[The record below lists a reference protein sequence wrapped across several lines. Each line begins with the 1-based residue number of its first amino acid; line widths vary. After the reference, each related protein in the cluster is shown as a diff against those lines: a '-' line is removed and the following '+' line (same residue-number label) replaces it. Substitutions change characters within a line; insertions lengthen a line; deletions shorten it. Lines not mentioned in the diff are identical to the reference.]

1 MKNTIGRKLTT
12 SGLVVLLF
20 ILLIFAASQ
29 IAVGLFKN
37 TSENL
42 IVEYHELDAIQE
54 FKLTLGML
62 LISSNYYDVHRE
74 EQYHQQFCD
83 EVLNAK
89 TKLGGCYEVITDR
102 HDRGLLDELSSAV
115 LTIDKLTVEM
125 LEYSI
130 VKDFNNQV
138 LLDEVKEEINKS
150 YSIIEILLAQTKLE
164 IREYESINKTVI
176 RHSTYTFL
184 TLGILVIAILILRG
198 LTVIRSVTRPI
209 KELVTTSNKIIK
221 GDRKAKVNIQSK
233 DEFYT
238 LANSFNK
245 MLESLEQTT
254 VSKNYLNNILE
265 NMFDALIV
273 TNRDM
278 KIRSTNRS
286 ALELLGYPEPELL
299 GADINIIFNEDT
311 QLKHDE
317 SSNEEELINQK
328 HKINLANQI
337 KTKSGQ
343 LIPALLSCTE
353 LKDHKGNISGLIIVG
368 HDLREQYMIERK
380 LEQSRRES
388 IILINDAQEEERIR
402 IAMDLHDGM
411 GQMLTAIS
419 YAIQD
424 LFPEED
430 LRDTKRKDVINIQQQ
445 IDDAIKEAKSIA
457 QDLIPIVLKDFGLI
471 AAIENLI
478 RKANELEKTKF
489 TFNAFDFNERI
500 DPKLEKAL
508 YRICQE
514 TVNNIIKH
522 ASAENA
528 TYQIFRQNNGIVLVI
543 EDDGLGF
550 DPEYKDQNIQKPGIG
565 LISIKERV
573 QAFEGTFILNSTPSS
588 GTEIIIE
595 IPCRKA

>member
-1 MKNTIGRKLTT
+1 
-12 SGLVVLLF
+12 
-20 ILLIFAASQ
+20 
-29 IAVGLFKN
+29 
-37 TSENL
+37 
-42 IVEYHELDAIQE
+42 
-54 FKLTLGML
+54 
-62 LISSNYYDVHRE
+62 
-74 EQYHQQFCD
+74 
-83 EVLNAK
+83 
-89 TKLGGCYEVITDR
+89 
-102 HDRGLLDELSSAV
+102 
-115 LTIDKLTVEM
+115 
-125 LEYSI
+125 
-130 VKDFNNQV
+130 
-138 LLDEVKEEINKS
+138 
-150 YSIIEILLAQTKLE
+150 
-164 IREYESINKTVI
+164 
-176 RHSTYTFL
+176 
-184 TLGILVIAILILRG
+184 
-198 LTVIRSVTRPI
+198 
-209 KELVTTSNKIIK
+209 
-221 GDRKAKVNIQSK
+221 
-233 DEFYT
+233 
-238 LANSFNK
+238 
-245 MLESLEQTT
+245 
-254 VSKNYLNNILE
+254 
-265 NMFDALIV
+265 
-273 TNRDM
+273 
-278 KIRSTNRS
+278 
-286 ALELLGYPEPELL
+286 
-299 GADINIIFNEDT
+299 
-311 QLKHDE
+311 
-317 SSNEEELINQK
+317 
-328 HKINLANQI
+328 
-337 KTKSGQ
+337 
-343 LIPALLSCTE
+343 
-353 LKDHKGNISGLIIVG
+353 
-368 HDLREQYMIERK
+368 
-380 LEQSRRES
+380 

-430 LRDTKRKDVINIQQQ
+430 LRDTKRKDVIKIQQQ